1 MLSKRT
7 QYALQALSY
16 MAEQG
21 GVEPILIA
29 QIAVA
34 KNIPIKFLEQIL
46 LALKKAEFLGSK
58 KGKNG
63 GYFFAT
69 PPQKI
74 KLSSI
79 FRAIEGP
86 IALLPCVS
94 LNFYAKCAD
103 CNEKKCG
110 INKVMIEVRDN
121 TLAILD
127 KRTVSDLNI
136 KNI

>member
-1 MLSKRT
+1 MLSKKT

-16 MAEQG
+16 MAERG
-21 GVEPILIA
+21 GMEPILIA
-29 QIAVA
+29 EIAEA
-34 KNIPIKFLEQIL
+34 KKIPIKFLETIL
-46 LALKKAEFLGSK
+46 LSLKKAGFLESK

-63 GYFFAT
+63 GYFFVIA
-69 PPQKI
+69 PHKI
-74 KLSSI
+74 ILSAI
-79 FRAIEGP
+79 FRTIEGP

-94 LNFYAKCAD
+94 LNFYEKCAD

-127 KRTVSDLNI
+127 KRTVADLSL
-136 KNI
+136 KK

>member
-1 MLSKRT
+1 MLSKKT

-16 MAEQG
+16 MAECG
-21 GVEPILIA
+21 GMEPILIA
-29 QIAVA
+29 EIAEA
-34 KNIPIKFLEQIL
+34 KKIPIKFLETIL
-46 LALKKAEFLGSK
+46 LSLKKAGFLESK

-63 GYFFAT
+63 GYFFVIA
-69 PPQKI
+69 PHKI
-74 KLSSI
+74 ILSAI
-79 FRAIEGP
+79 FRTIEGP

-94 LNFYAKCAD
+94 LNFYEKCAD

-127 KRTVSDLNI
+127 KRTVADLSL
-136 KNI
+136 KK